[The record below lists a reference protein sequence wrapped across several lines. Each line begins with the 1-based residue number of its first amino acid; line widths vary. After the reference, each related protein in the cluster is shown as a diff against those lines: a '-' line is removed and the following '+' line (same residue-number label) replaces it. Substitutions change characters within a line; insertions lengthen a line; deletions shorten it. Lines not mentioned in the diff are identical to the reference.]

1 MATLT
6 AIQGSLRLH
15 AFRCRLRAAGCAAA
29 GKPPKLTLTASMRK
43 LLVLA
48 NALCQHQTTW
58 DPTMA

>member
-15 AFRCRLRAAGCAAA
+15 AFRCRLRAA

>member
-15 AFRCRLRAAGCAAA
+15 AFRCRRRAA